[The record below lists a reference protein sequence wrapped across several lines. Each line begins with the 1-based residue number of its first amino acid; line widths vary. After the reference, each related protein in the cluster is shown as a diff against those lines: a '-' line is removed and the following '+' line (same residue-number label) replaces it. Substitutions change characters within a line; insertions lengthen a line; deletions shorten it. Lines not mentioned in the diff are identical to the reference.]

1 MGKFAEAEEEEE
13 ALPRPASPRQTRH
26 WRCAAKKV
34 RSSPAVGA
42 SSPSILMP
50 RCSSQMATRS
60 SLPRGGGGP
69 ARELEGALAASP
81 RMASNASS
89 DTAVDIGIEG
99 GVGPRSSSPIE
110 MTVIG
115 SFGEIVADKAALE
128 TFEAC
133 LFRALAVWR

>member
-1 MGKFAEAEEEEE
+1 
-13 ALPRPASPRQTRH
+13 
-26 WRCAAKKV
+26 
-34 RSSPAVGA
+34 
-42 SSPSILMP
+42 
-50 RCSSQMATRS
+50 
-60 SLPRGGGGP
+60 
-69 ARELEGALAASP
+69 
-81 RMASNASS
+81 MASNAPS